1 MRCMSQTPEPLVPPA
16 PAALPPNSETLYRVA
31 AWVVI
36 IGGIILIA
44 VSVLF
49 IVCTLWSWR

>member
-1 MRCMSQTPEPLVPPA
+1 MSQTPEPPVPPA